1 MGPRTVST
9 LVGAVI
15 VVAGIYIAWKLLKAV
30 GIALIVVGII
40 LIVARVWRR

>member
-15 VVAGIYIAWKLLKAV
+15 VVAGIYITWKLLKAV